1 MIFFGEEDMD
11 IFSCFYN
18 PQNLLN
24 CNKQTETFLG
34 CKSNYGSGK
43 PFIFRAF
50 SMTVPFQSNKGGCCF
65 HFLTFS
71 AADGR
76 HLI

>member
-1 MIFFGEEDMD
+1 MIFVGEEDMD

-34 CKSNYGSGK
+34 CKSK
-43 PFIFRAF
+43 E
-50 SMTVPFQSNKGGCCF
+50 GGGF
-65 HFLTFS
+65 NATIS
-71 AADGR
+71 
-76 HLI
+76 